1 MVENPNTNN
10 NVNEHKTQYHYLHL
24 YLTKER
30 KKIMNRINKINKEGN
45 TDLQSTK
52 ELIILLTF
60 RMEWLRIQAEN
71 IYNTK
76 LK

>member
-10 NVNEHKTQYHYLHL
+10 MVNEHKIQYHYLHL